1 MLLDSE
7 LCSSVLNPLGLAGL
21 FILLPTLL
29 LLSTSPK
36 TSRLPL
42 INGNKPF
49 EFRQIHAGK
58 RFLKD
63 ARTLI
68 EEGLSK
74 ASAFRLMTENGPKT
88 VLSADYADEIRS
100 HPSLNFGAA
109 IAKEFHADL
118 PGFDTFKQGT
128 RVDEIFQDAVR
139 MKLTHH
145 LGNVIEPISDEIG
158 IVLERDWTNNRDWH
172 DIALKQNVLKL
183 VAQMSSR
190 VFLGK
195 RICRNPDWIR
205 ITIAYTID
213 SYIAALAL
221 RLWPTII
228 RPLVANF
235 IPSCRKLRQ
244 EIEEARAIIQPV
256 LDERRMAK
264 EAAIRAGKTPEHY
277 VDAMEWLEESA
288 KGRYYD
294 PVIAQLSFSHASIHT
309 TSDLITQ
316 TLLDLCGRDE
326 LIQELRDEI
335 VTVMWTE
342 GWKKS
347 TLFKLKLMD
356 SVLKETQRL
365 KPVAVATMR
374 RIAEEDTVLSDKTF
388 LPKGE
393 LIVVACDKMWDPN
406 IYPNPTT
413 YDPYRF
419 LKLRETPGHET
430 SAQLVSP
437 SPEHLGFG
445 FGKHACPGRFFAA
458 NEVKIALCHILL
470 KYDIKLAEGY
480 EPRILPNG
488 LSLSSD
494 HMARISIRRR
504 EE

>member
-1 MLLDSE
+1 MLLDTE
-7 LCSSVLNPLGLAGL
+7 LYSSILNPLGLAGL
-21 FILLPTLL
+21 FILLPTLIFL
-29 LLSTSPK
+29 LASLKAP
-36 TSRLPL
+36 RLPL
-42 INGNKPF
+42 INGKKPF
-49 EFRQIHAGK
+49 ELRQIHAGR

-63 ARTLI
+63 ARSLI
-68 EEGLSK
+68 EEGLRK

-88 VLSADYADEIRS
+88 VLSANYADEIRS

-109 IAKEFHADL
+109 IAKEFHADI

-221 RLWPTII
+221 RLWPATV
-228 RPLVANF
+228 RSLVSNF

-244 EIEEARAIIQPV
+244 EIEEARTIIQPV

-264 EAAIRAGKTPEHY
+264 EEAIRAGKMPERY

-326 LIQELRDEI
+326 LIQEVRDEI
-335 VTVMWTE
+335 VTVMETE

-365 KPVAVATMR
+365 KPIAVATMR
-374 RIAEEDTVLSDKTF
+374 RLAEEDTVLSDKTF

-419 LKLRETPGHET
+419 LKLRETPGNET

-488 LSLSSD
+488 LSLNSD

>member
-1 MLLDSE
+1 MLLDTE
-7 LCSSVLNPLGLAGL
+7 LYSSMLNPLGLAGL
-21 FILLPTLL
+21 FILLPTLFF
-29 LLSTSPK
+29 LSVSPK
-36 TSRLPL
+36 SSRLPL
-42 INGNKPF
+42 INGKKTF

-63 ARTLI
+63 AHALI
-68 EEGLSK
+68 KEGLSK

-109 IAKEFHADL
+109 IAKEFHADI

-145 LGNVIEPISDEIG
+145 LGNIIEPISDEIG
-158 IVLERDWTNNRDWH
+158 IVLERDWTSNRDWH

-228 RPLVANF
+228 RPLVSNF
-235 IPSCRKLRQ
+235 IPSCRKLRE

-256 LDERRMAK
+256 LEERRMAK
-264 EAAIRAGKTPEHY
+264 EAAIRAGKTPERY
-277 VDAMEWLEESA
+277 IDAMEWLEESA

-316 TLLDLCGRDE
+316 TLLDICGRDE

-335 VTVMWTE
+335 VTVMEAE

-347 TLFKLKLMD
+347 TLFKLKLLD

-488 LSLSSD
+488 LSLNSD

-504 EE
+504 GE